1 MSVVARACFLSDF
14 GPLFISLK
22 HRAMPCTR
30 DPMWAHFTEAEEQY
44 QDELTG
50 QIKTRIKSSASS
62 GARLSCY
69 ATWIN

>member
-1 MSVVARACFLSDF
+1 MSVVARARFLSDF

-30 DPMWAHFTEAEEQY
+30 DPMWAHFTEA
-44 QDELTG
+44 G